1 MKSTKISLVLNLVVC
16 STLFAIK
23 EMLYDWKFEKV
34 MYSTTTLMT
43 SLSTI
48 VTKEWLISIKVLSKN
63 EIIIICWSEKVSL
76 KNKRKSSDH
85 CNHWHYWIVVIVETI
100 ELMLSKSWWD
110 LNCKIR
116 LMLSLLQKSYDQ
128 NYVWVKTW
136 HSLSKIEIFMYH
148 HD

>member
-23 EMLYDWKFEKV
+23 KMSYDWKFEKV
-34 MYSTTTLMT
+34 TYSTMTLMT

-48 VTKEWLISIKVLSKN
+48 VTKEWSILIKVLSKN
-63 EIIIICWSEKVSL
+63 EIIITCWSERVSL

-85 CNHWHYWIVVIVETI
+85 CNSWHYWIVVIVETI

-110 LNCKIR
+110 LNRKIR
-116 LMLSLLQKSYDQ
+116 LMLSLLRKLYDQ
-128 NYVWVKTW
+128 NYV
-136 HSLSKIEIFMYH
+136 
-148 HD
+148 